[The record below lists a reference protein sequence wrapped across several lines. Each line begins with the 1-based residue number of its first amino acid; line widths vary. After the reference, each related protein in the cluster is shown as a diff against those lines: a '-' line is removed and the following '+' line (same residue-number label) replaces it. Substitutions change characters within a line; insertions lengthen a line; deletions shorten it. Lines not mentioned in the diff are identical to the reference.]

1 MYLFNKR
8 HWTWE
13 GCDLIKVKESF
24 VLISAGFLV
33 FSELADDQFGKRFHG
48 AALCLVKWIV
58 LIQRVQRGDSLKCEP
73 AAWLSKLFSIVITVD
88 KVFKDEYRQSK
99 VEVCVLL
106 WLAQRQRIQHLIS
119 HFGNWTVKVYHY
131 KIFSKLLYVKKT
143 GSRTSNFLTNKTIK
157 INILFYLYGL
167 VWKCLLVRRLVRYP
181 AVNPSI
187 PGVQIQF
194 LWDNKHYKNYVKTHI
209 FPQKLLFTLWSSQV
223 QFARHISRAEAPT
236 IQSGLGP
243 SMLTTDT
250 RWFLNNTGKN
260 KTRVGVLFLISK
272 FLPLCAVVKAEW

>member
-1 MYLFNKR
+1 MKKY
-8 HWTWE
+8 T
-13 GCDLIKVKESF
+13 I
-24 VLISAGFLV
+24 A
-33 FSELADDQFGKRFHG
+33 
-48 AALCLVKWIV
+48 
-58 LIQRVQRGDSLKCEP
+58 
-73 AAWLSKLFSIVITVD
+73 IVI
-88 KVFKDEYRQSK
+88 
-99 VEVCVLL
+99 
-106 WLAQRQRIQHLIS
+106 IQYKCT
-119 HFGNWTVKVYHY
+119 NW
-131 KIFSKLLYVKKT
+131 
-143 GSRTSNFLTNKTIK
+143 SNFTIQYQVINMTTTNVK
-157 INILFYLYGL
+157 INIKLFYLYGL

-194 LWDNKHYKNYVKTHI
+194 LWDNKHYKNYVKTH
-209 FPQKLLFTLWSSQV
+209 KTKRLLFTLWSSHV

-260 KTRVGVLFLISK
+260 KNKTRVGVLFLISK